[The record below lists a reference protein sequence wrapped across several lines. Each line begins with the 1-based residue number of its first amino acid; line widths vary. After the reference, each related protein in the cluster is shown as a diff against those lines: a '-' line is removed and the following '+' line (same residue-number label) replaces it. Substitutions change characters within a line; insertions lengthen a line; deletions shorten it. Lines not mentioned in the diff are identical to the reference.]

1 MNKFT
6 HSLSVAKKA
15 LKVTVGLFVFSLMA
29 SQCFAQSP
37 SDTAGKSRRDREYL
51 QLINSLYCYIQQ
63 NYVEEVDPELL
74 YQGAIKGM
82 LDSLGDPYSSY
93 LSKNDWRSLSDTT
106 SGSFGGVGLSI
117 SKPAES
123 TPGKPS
129 YVEVAQP
136 IDDSPG
142 DRAGIQPGD
151 KIIKIDGVDTS
162 TITMNEVLG
171 MLRGTVGEPVTV
183 TILRGKAMEF
193 DRTLVRA
200 IIENPTV
207 KYGMIRDTGYIRI
220 SEFST
225 NTADRVQDAIDSF
238 RRANYKSLVIDLRNN
253 GGGLLAAAVNIADK
267 FIDNGIIVSTKSRIP
282 YENNEFK
289 ASARK
294 TTVDPSIPVIVLINR
309 ASASASEILAGALK
323 DTHRAYLVG
332 ERSFG
337 KGSVQIPTELI
348 DNDGFKITVAKYY
361 SPSDVNID
369 KTGIP
374 PDREVPYE
382 TFSEDE
388 EKAYAALMESTE
400 IADYVEEHPGMEDV
414 DIGSYAV
421 DLQKKYDLDL
431 RILRK
436 AVRNEVYR
444 TRKALPYDLDYDL
457 QLSAALEI
465 FKSEDVRALLGQTKT
480 LKEIQEESENK
491 VTAKK

>member
-6 HSLSVAKKA
+6 HTLKISLW
-15 LKVTVGLFVFSLMA
+15 LFVFSVLA

-37 SDTAGKSRRDREYL
+37 SDTAGRTSRDKEFL
-51 QLINSLYCYIQQ
+51 QIINSLYYYIQQ

-74 YQGAIKGM
+74 YQGALKGM
-82 LDSLGDPYSSY
+82 LEALGDPYSAY

-106 SGSFGGVGLSI
+106 AGSFGGVGLSI

-123 TPGKPS
+123 TPGKPA

-183 TILRGKAMEF
+183 TILRGKNMEF

-200 IIENPTV
+200 VIENPTV

-238 RRANYKSLVIDLRNN
+238 KKAQYKSLIIDLRNN
-253 GGGLLAAAVNIADK
+253 GGGLLKAAVDIADK
-267 FIDNGIIVSTKSRIP
+267 FIDSGLIVSTKSRIP
-282 YENNEFK
+282 YENNEFR

-294 TTVDPSIPVIVLINR
+294 TTVSASIPVIVIINR

-323 DTHRAYLVG
+323 DARRAYLIG

-388 EKAYAALMESTE
+388 EHAYTALMESTD
-400 IADYVEEHPGMEDV
+400 IADYVEKHPGMSDV

-421 DLQKKYDLDL
+421 ELQKKYNLEL

-444 TRKALPYDLDYDL
+444 TRKALLYDLDYDL
-457 QLSAALEI
+457 QLNAAMDI
-465 FKSEDVRALLGQTKT
+465 FKSEDVRSLLNRTKT

-491 VTAKK
+491 VTANK